1 MGNVV
6 SNTLG
11 WDSSDDFIAFAFGD
25 FNSKKIDPNTEGR
38 IYRTSDGDRYNIN
51 LSPQLTDITAEV
63 PGGDGQYFF
72 GTQHKTKVFDVSFAF
87 DNLTEGDLRKLKQA
101 FDGKEVKQLC
111 FAEDCTFSTSYKN
124 YKIYNAKVTGQ
135 PVIKAVCFDESH
147 EVIQGDQTTTEIR
160 KIYKGEGTVQ
170 FTAYWPYAFE
180 TASPA
185 QPSSRIGNG
194 ANQPSFTMTNS
205 GDVPTSFVFSSK
217 INGVTKIT
225 LTKGTTTPALV
236 EIAANNIR
244 YWDSKTGIVKDSNG
258 VIYYSGCGVFEIPSG
273 DTVKVTITGPESY
286 SSGDYT
292 GTYYNW
298 YY

>member
-1 MGNVV
+1 MGNII
-6 SNTLG
+6 SNALG
-11 WDSSDDFIAFAFGD
+11 WGPGDDFIAFAFGD
-25 FNSKKIDPNTEGR
+25 FNSKGIDPNTEGCV
-38 IYRTSDGDRYNIN
+38 YRTSDGDRYNIN

-87 DNLTEGDLRKLKQA
+87 DNLIEEDLRKLKQA

-111 FAEDCTFSTSYKN
+111 FAEDCTFSTNYKN

-135 PVIKAVCFDESH
+135 PTIKAVCFDESH
-147 EVIQGDQTTTEIR
+147 EVTQDDQTITEIR
-160 KIYKGEGTVQ
+160 KVYKGEGTVQ

-180 TASPA
+180 TVSPT
-185 QPSSRIGNG
+185 QPSSQISNG
-194 ANQPSFTMTNS
+194 ANSPSFRMMNS

-217 INGVTKIT
+217 IDGVNKIT
-225 LTKGTTTPALV
+225 LTKGSTVLA
-236 EIAANNIR
+236 EIAANDIR

-258 VIYYSGCGVFEIPSG
+258 IIYYSGCGIFEIPVG
-273 DTVKVTITGPESY
+273 DTVTVTVAGPTSY

-292 GTYYNW
+292 GTYYKW